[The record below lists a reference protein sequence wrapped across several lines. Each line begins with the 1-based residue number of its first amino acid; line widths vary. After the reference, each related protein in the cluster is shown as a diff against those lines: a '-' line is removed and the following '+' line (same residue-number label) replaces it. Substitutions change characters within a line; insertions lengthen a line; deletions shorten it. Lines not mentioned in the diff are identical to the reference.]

1 MAVKL
6 GPLVVTRLTFQAP
19 TRFDDNTVL
28 DAALVCGYEAQLGG
42 VGAAVK
48 LDGALVDP
56 NGKVTFP
63 LASLPLVV
71 GSNTIR
77 VRTVLSDGR
86 RSIWSVSEVTVVM
99 ELPLPNP
106 PTLLSAE

>member
-6 GPLVVTRLTFQAP
+6 GALVVTKLTFVAP

-28 DAALVCGYEAQLGG
+28 SSALICGYEATLGSA
-42 VGAAVK
+42 VVK
-48 LDGALVDP
+48 LDGALADVS
-56 NGKVTFP
+56 GKVTFP
-63 LASLPLVV
+63 LASLPLAV

-86 RSIWSVSEVTVVM
+86 RSVWSTSEVTVVM